1 MDRCIYDF
9 RKSPYIVM
17 HRVGARRCQYIAANP
32 LTSQAE
38 RNERIRGRFL
48 AGDVRVRPSIADVID
63 ATIGAAAPN
72 QAIAPHGIAQAR
84 PDFDGLN
91 PRENGRVPKNG
102 TESGLR

>member
-1 MDRCIYDF
+1 M
-9 RKSPYIVM
+9 
-17 HRVGARRCQYIAANP
+17 GARRGRYVAADLLISP
-32 LTSQAE
+32 ADL
-38 RNERIRGRFL
+38 NERIRVPFR
-48 AGDVRVRPSIADVID
+48 AGDDRVRPGIADVID

-102 TESGLR
+102 TESGPQ